1 MPPPKAMLAAMRI
14 LIVEDTAD
22 LSDAVQRHLRGQGHA
37 VDCAATRDEAEAAW
51 DVTEYDAVLLDLGLP
66 DGSGLQLLRA
76 RRARGD
82 RTPVLLLTT
91 FDDSDLLLR
100 ATDAGAPAF
109 LGIDA
114 GDAVPEESVAPL
126 SLDAA
131 AFDFSGDEP
140 AAKTVA
146 DPAAADGSNE
156 ASNGMYLLMLSHKNL
171 KQCESTITVGRQF
184 QQRFPQHIRAAEAL
198 YSVGQCQY
206 DMQQKDIARET
217 WKRVRVLYPHS
228 AAAKR
233 AAQQL
238 K

>member
-1 MPPPKAMLAAMRI
+1 MMKRVGFSGVVISVLLSACQSMAPPQADATAAELQTMPEPSPSTVAPNSTESEATEEAVNEVEMLQEHVK
-14 LIVEDTAD
+14 LLEQNIVQLQEQ
-22 LSDAVQRHLRGQGHA
+22 VQRL
-37 VDCAATRDEAEAAW
+37 TRQQ
-51 DVTEYDAVLLDLGLP
+51 VGMNQSIAVLAKSQGL
-66 DGSGLQLLRA
+66 
-76 RRARGD
+76 
-82 RTPVLLLTT
+82 RTQTTQIDTSVL
-91 FDDSDLLLR
+91 
-100 ATDAGAPAF
+100 
-109 LGIDA
+109 
-114 GDAVPEESVAPL
+114 
-126 SLDAA
+126 
-131 AFDFSGDEP
+131 
-140 AAKTVA
+140 KA
-146 DPAAADGSNE
+146 DPTYSRAYQQFQQKKYNQAIHTLRPFANGGDGSNE